1 MIIDLENKIRFN
13 KMLVIRLIKENIFKL
28 RYGAGFGPGKLSEN
42 VFQMALQSRERKIK
56 TVKLL
61 YKEAK
66 DRNMRLSEW
75 GFHSEIISLTKL
87 VRVLSD
93 IVVLC

>member
-1 MIIDLENKIRFN
+1 MIE
-13 KMLVIRLIKENIFKL
+13 LIKENIFGV
-28 RYGAGFGPGKLSEN
+28 RYGAGFGPEQLSEN
-42 VFQMALQSRERKIK
+42 VFQITLQSRERKIK

-61 YKEAK
+61 YNEAK
-66 DRNMRLSEW
+66 ERNMRLGEW
-75 GFHSEIISLTKL
+75 GIHSEIISLTKL